1 MEDFFGALIGIVL
14 LIIGVVWFIQAYPGV
29 VFALF
34 LSVAGFFVIRFAIRE
49 NKAEKARRELE
60 AAQRLE
66 NERRRAAEQLAYE
79 RQILAACNES
89 VTAFENIPKDLMT
102 AEELLTVAEDEFK
115 DGVFSPF
122 WDSIEKATCKLGA
135 VDGNIKLIVD
145 RSGHYKSLAESYL
158 GKPPPFPVDPM
169 SAHRL
174 GTVKDTAGR
183 LQRIVRNAQRNFQFA
198 TIYEQRKTNSIL
210 MAGFSSLGEAI
221 YGVGERLQESI
232 GALSDQISDLS
243 SSVAEH
249 NERLIEAIH
258 VHSEKLVESIQDV
271 SVAVGKTSS
280 QVGEVSSAIKG
291 ADAKAQVATADLAAR
306 QERANRMLDNI
317 QRHRTPPP
325 FADH

>member
-1 MEDFFGALIGIVL
+1 MEDFFGALIGIIL
-14 LIIGVVWFIQAYPGV
+14 LIVGVVWFIQAYPGV

-34 LSVAGFFVIRFAIRE
+34 LSVVGFFVIRFAIRE
-49 NKAEKARRELE
+49 NKAERARRELE
-60 AAQRLE
+60 AAQQLE

-79 RQILAACNES
+79 RQILTACHES
-89 VTAFENIPKDLMT
+89 VAAFENIPKDLMT

-115 DGVFSPF
+115 EGVFSPF
-122 WDSIEKATCKLGA
+122 WDSIEKATRKLGA
-135 VDGNIKLIVD
+135 VDGSIKLIVD
-145 RSGHYKSLAESYL
+145 RSGHYKSLAASYL

-169 SAHRL
+169 SAQRL
-174 GTVKDTAGR
+174 GTVNDTAGR

-232 GALSDQISDLS
+232 GVLNDQISDLS
-243 SSVAEH
+243 SSMAEH

-271 SVAVGKTSS
+271 SAAVGKTSS
-280 QVGEVSSAIKG
+280 QVGEVSSTIKG
-291 ADAKAQVATADLAAR
+291 ADAKVQAAAADLAAR

-317 QRHRTPPP
+317 QRRRTPPP